1 MSDTDVAADISD
13 VGLRD
18 GTPELY
24 ADNKKYIV
32 PIVTTKLIVS
42 FEIEQKTHWPQWI
55 RFGYLGF
62 KYTLMTSTDLRS
74 VLHL

>member
-42 FEIEQKTHWPQWI
+42 FEIEQKTH
-55 RFGYLGF
+55 
-62 KYTLMTSTDLRS
+62 
-74 VLHL
+74 